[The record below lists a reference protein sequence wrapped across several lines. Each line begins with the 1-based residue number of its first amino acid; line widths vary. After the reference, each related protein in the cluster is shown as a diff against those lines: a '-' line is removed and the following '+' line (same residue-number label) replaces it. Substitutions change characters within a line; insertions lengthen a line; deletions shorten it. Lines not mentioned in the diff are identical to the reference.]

1 MKEKLLVDTGFNMY
15 KRYSIVL
22 VRDIFDNVLLGKR
35 NDNGLWTQP
44 GGGANKN
51 ECAYSCAYRE
61 FLEETGVSLKELK
74 IIKIISNENKDLIY
88 LFEGKLPENFELDS
102 SKDPDL
108 EVREWVF
115 IDPNDV
121 VEELHIP
128 IERNAALKYWI
139 EN

>member
-1 MKEKLLVDTGFNMY
+1 MVLLIIKDGRVY

-22 VRDIFDNVLLGKR
+22 VRDVFDNILMGKR

-44 GGGANKN
+44 GGGAEKG

-74 IIKIISNENKDLIY
+74 LVKIISNKNKDLIY
-88 LFEGKLPENFELDS
+88 LFEGKIPENSIFDTS
-102 SKDPDL
+102 GDPDN
-108 EVREWVF
+108 ECDSWEYT
-115 IDPNDV
+115 DPNDV
-121 VEELHIP
+121 AEELHVP
-128 IERNAALKYWI
+128 LERNALLKYWI